1 MEPGQ
6 AQGLLIR
13 EALLLLELEEQF
25 SVRRN

>member
-6 AQGLLIR
+6 EQGLLIR